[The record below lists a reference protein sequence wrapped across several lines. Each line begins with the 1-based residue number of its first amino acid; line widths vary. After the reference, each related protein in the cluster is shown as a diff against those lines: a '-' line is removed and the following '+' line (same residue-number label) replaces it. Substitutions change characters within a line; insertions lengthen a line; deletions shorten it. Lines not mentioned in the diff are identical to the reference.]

1 MLLGVFGAPLFIS
14 TFPRGGRLAPRVGL
28 GLEDGMGGQTR
39 LDGLLQGRRGLATGQ
54 HPCSSVTVTEPFKLG
69 RFAPPSPPREQ
80 VAGKLIC
87 QDSGTLC
94 DPGFGDVGKGPAR
107 GHLSIP
113 VAAPFLPHVS
123 FSFVPAVGFLST
135 TCEKALGRGWLG
147 VFLTDA
153 RQAQG
158 CFDG

>member
-39 LDGLLQGRRGLATGQ
+39 PDGLLEGRRGLATGQ

-69 RFAPPSPPREQ
+69 SFAPPSPPREQ
-80 VAGKLIC
+80 VAEKLIC

-94 DPGFGDVGKGPAR
+94 DPGFGDVGEGPAR
-107 GHLSIP
+107 GTSIDSGGCSFPSSRLIFFCSGGGLS
-113 VAAPFLPHVS
+113 FHYL
-123 FSFVPAVGFLST
+123 
-135 TCEKALGRGWLG
+135 
-147 VFLTDA
+147 
-153 RQAQG
+153 
-158 CFDG
+158 